1 MLNAMSQQNKI
12 QGESSGDMSP
22 TKQHGSPVK
31 GVMNA
36 LSKPGGHNAPRLS
49 LNKPHAKPEKGP
61 EAPMTIED
69 VPFRRQDRRVLNSR
83 KKRVIDRHIIKCA
96 LTIAIF
102 LLLAGSALVALNIM
116 FKSGKLFLV
125 QFPNSVP
132 FTTLLDRPSKF
143 CYHTSCPP

>member
-1 MLNAMSQQNKI
+1 MMLNAMSQQNKI

-116 FKSGKLFLV
+116 FKSGKLFL
-125 QFPNSVP
+125 
-132 FTTLLDRPSKF
+132 
-143 CYHTSCPP
+143 

>member
-1 MLNAMSQQNKI
+1 MSQQNKI

-116 FKSGKLFLV
+116 FKSGKLFL
-125 QFPNSVP
+125 
-132 FTTLLDRPSKF
+132 
-143 CYHTSCPP
+143 